1 MDFTL
6 PAYSFFMT
14 QLGCHKIKL
23 LNEFLTVKA
32 VTKYKFSK
40 FWASYILKCLYVRD
54 NTYWCM
60 TIECNS

>member
-40 FWASYILKCLYVRD
+40 F
-54 NTYWCM
+54 
-60 TIECNS
+60 